1 MYGEVET
8 FLRPVEV
15 QEGMKTVIYY
25 WEIKVAEVNR
35 KIYVSATEQTS
46 KQSIPW
52 QLSSK
57 YSIEEAV
64 IELAEV
70 CDQKI

>member
-1 MYGEVET
+1 MYGEIET

-15 QEGMKTVIYY
+15 QEGMETVIYY

-35 KIYVSATEQTS
+35 KIYVSATEQMS

-52 QLSSK
+52 HLSSK
-57 YSIEEAV
+57 YSVEEAAV
-64 IELAEV
+64 ELAEV